1 MVYNTIED
9 VISGLLYAD
18 GFLAGIRDK
27 LMGQYPTQ
35 SDQINQMMLNLTE
48 IREAFENN
56 PDPESMTLDDL
67 KQRKKAEIASARYEY
82 EISGITFHDVHIT
95 TDREDQAMITA
106 TALSAV
112 LDQTYTTVW
121 KGADGYLTLNAS
133 EILEMARAV
142 ADHVESAFAEEKRL
156 VELIDS
162 ATTEEELSSITWT
175 L

>member
-1 MVYNTIED
+1 MYEELI
-9 VISGLLYAD
+9 
-18 GFLAGIRDK
+18 
-27 LMGQYPTQ
+27 
-35 SDQINQMMLNLTE
+35 LNLDGSYTFKKNGMLYNCPNFDE
-48 IREAFENN
+48 WVEEFAQVDAWAKEH
-56 PDPESMTLDDL
+56 PEQVQHEQPLPPPTLDDL
-67 KQRKKAEIASARYEY
+67 KKLKKEEIASARYEY

-112 LDQTYTTVW
+112 LDPTATTVW
-121 KGADGYLTLNAS
+121 KGANGYLTLKAS

-142 ADHVESAFAEEKRL
+142 ADHVESAFIEEKRL

>member
-1 MVYNTIED
+1 MNVYDRFYKADYSED
-9 VISGLLYAD
+9 DYLKVLSDATDFCLDPQYSLEEGEDDRGYYIVINPV
-18 GFLAGIRDK
+18 IK
-27 LMGQYPTQ
+27 T
-35 SDQINQMMLNLTE
+35 
-48 IREAFENN
+48 FE
-56 PDPESMTLDDL
+56 EKKM
-67 KQRKKAEIASARYEY
+67 KAKAEIASARYEY
-82 EISGITFHDVHIT
+82 EISGITFRDVHIT

-112 LDQTYTTVW
+112 LNPTATTVW
-121 KGADGYLTLNAS
+121 KGANGYLTLKAS

-142 ADHVESAFAEEKRL
+142 ADHVESAFIEEKRL